1 MEGDESFESLL
12 AEALE
17 QRRMHIETER
27 IPALKQECQSFFASF
42 RALLQVLEKKGLIK
56 EDPYKQVERIS
67 EITSPSDEAFLESE
81 RDAQMSIRL
90 SQYDNQLDFLVNYFP
105 FELAS
110 MDMPRIKSVV
120 SLIKYIRWHQ
130 LTETSTHLMTRTLAE
145 YISRLVHDQD
155 PLSSGIVK
163 DSQEQ
168 LVRRS
173 RALLGV
179 MKEIADYTREST
191 KHTVRTEILPHCRLD
206 PTSAIVD
213 RDATL
218 RHVRRVAAQQKADA
232 AFYSDLA
239 WEVIEETY
247 SPEHDRLRQE
257 LLQRIRVTPSRKT
270 PQRTER
276 DESRMMLLDSVR
288 NLVTIGGTLSTLV
301 DRTEENAE
309 LIKQR
314 KRTLME
320 RFKRWVD
327 RVSNRLPDRPIMH
340 IEMMDENSST
350 VQSEDL
356 DFGQFSETV
365 RKRARLYGLLLNR
378 ASTPAR
384 RIQEAD
390 EDQLFTFL
398 QRQIEELFGFHRRF
412 AAIDTFIRSEVAR
425 DQRSRLRGINVEQVT
440 LKEHL
445 LRVNKRR
452 HTYVDRKEELEQLR
466 RLGVAPDD
474 V

>member
-1 MEGDESFESLL
+1 MEGEASFDSRL

-17 QRRMHIETER
+17 QRRASIEAER
-27 IPALKQECQSFFASF
+27 ISALKQECQGFFASF

-67 EITSPSDEAFLESE
+67 EITPPSDEPFLESE

-105 FELAS
+105 FDLAS
-110 MDMPRIKSVV
+110 MGMQQIRSVV

-145 YISRLVHDQD
+145 YISRLIHDQD

-168 LVRRS
+168 LVLRS
-173 RALLGV
+173 RALLEIL
-179 MKEIADYTREST
+179 KEIAGYRRETAKQSI
-191 KHTVRTEILPHCRLD
+191 RTEILPQCRFD
-206 PTSAIVD
+206 PAHVMDD
-213 RDATL
+213 RDAIL
-218 RHVRRVAAQQKADA
+218 RQLRRVAAQQSPGTP
-232 AFYSDLA
+232 FSSDLA
-239 WEVIEETY
+239 WEVVEETY
-247 SPEHDRLRQE
+247 SPERDRLRTE
-257 LLQRIRVTPSRKT
+257 LLQRIRVAPRAKT
-270 PQRTER
+270 PRRTER
-276 DESRMMLLDSVR
+276 DDSRTMLLETVR
-288 NLVTIGGTLSTLV
+288 NLATVGGTLSTLI
-301 DRTEENAE
+301 DRTEENTE

-314 KRTLME
+314 KLTLLE
-320 RFKRWVD
+320 RFRRWVD
-327 RVSNRLPDRPIMH
+327 QVSNRQPDRPIMH

-356 DFGQFSETV
+356 DFGRFSDTV
-365 RKRARLYGLLLNR
+365 RKRARLYSLLLNR
-378 ASTPAR
+378 VSTPAR

-390 EDQLFTFL
+390 EEQLFSFL
-398 QRQIEELFGFHRRF
+398 QKQIEELFGFYRRL
-412 AAIDTFIRSEVAR
+412 AAIDTYIRSEVAR
-425 DQRSRLRGINVEQVT
+425 EQRSRLRGVNVELAA

-452 HTYVDRKEELEQLR
+452 HAYVDKKEEREQLR
-466 RLGVAPDD
+466 RLGVTPDE

>member
-1 MEGDESFESLL
+1 MEGDASFDSLL

-17 QRRMHIETER
+17 QRRAHTEAER

-67 EITSPSDEAFLESE
+67 EITPPSDEAFLESE

-105 FELAS
+105 FDLAS
-110 MDMPRIKSVV
+110 MDMQRIRSVV

-179 MKEIADYTREST
+179 LKEIADYTREAT
-191 KHTVRTEILPHCRLD
+191 KYAIRTEVLPHCRLD
-206 PTSAIVD
+206 PAQAMAD

-218 RHVRRVAAQQKADA
+218 RHLRRVMAQQKHDTP
-232 AFYSDLA
+232 FYSDLA

-247 SPEHDRLRQE
+247 SPERDRLQAE
-257 LLQRIRVTPSRKT
+257 LLQRIRIAPRRKA
-270 PQRTER
+270 PQRAER
-276 DESRMMLLDSVR
+276 DESRMMLLETVR
-288 NLVTIGGTLSTLV
+288 NLVTIGGTLSTLI

-309 LIKQR
+309 IIKQR
-314 KRTLME
+314 KLTLLE
-320 RFKRWVD
+320 QLKRWVD

-350 VQSEDL
+350 VQREDL
-356 DFGQFSETV
+356 DFAQFVEAV
-365 RKRARLYGLLLNR
+365 RKRVRLYGLLLNR
-378 ASTPAR
+378 VSTPAR

-390 EDQLFTFL
+390 EEQLFTFL
-398 QRQIEELFGFHRRF
+398 QKQIEELFAFHRRF
-412 AAIDTFIRSEVAR
+412 GAIDTYIRSEVAR
-425 DQRSRLRGINVEQVT
+425 DQRNRLRGINTELVA

-452 HTYVDRKEELEQLR
+452 HAYVDRKEELEQLR

-474 V
+474 A